1 MEYTFK
7 KGFDNLKKEI
17 INNNSEIR
25 HLIKLDDKLV
35 FVIGIFKTI
44 DSFDYLFCKRIHPAI
59 KNLLKDMPGI
69 FFQENY
75 IFENERERGQSKYE
89 YIIKIED
96 AEKHH
101 LSKPLILDIKEEY
114 KGIKRDKQVLH
125 SGYYGSSEWTGLS
138 FNSSG
143 MIGFLSDDYIPML
156 KGETIRREYRG
167 GRWDKLYGFIEY
179 RIIGGDKK
187 IISFIIDPN
196 SKNF

>member
-101 LSKPLILDIKEEY
+101 IYEPHPVRNQFHLLVLGLYILINQAFEASLYLK
-114 KGIKRDKQVLH
+114 KGFDSLLF
-125 SGYYGSSEWTGLS
+125 Y
-138 FNSSG
+138 
-143 MIGFLSDDYIPML
+143 
-156 KGETIRREYRG
+156 
-167 GRWDKLYGFIEY
+167 
-179 RIIGGDKK
+179 
-187 IISFIIDPN
+187 
-196 SKNF
+196 